1 MNKKLFNFIMTIL
14 GTIIYILLGWTII
27 IPTVITQA
35 ILDFFFTRRVTPTI
49 ICDDNKYYKGLKE
62 DPRPFMSGK
71 NKLYGAFFS
80 HEGHGEYKGVM
91 LVCHGI
97 GCSHKNYLQ
106 VIDYFTRKDYLVF
119 AYDMTGC
126 CQSEGDKGM
135 YGMQQAILDVRSA
148 VLFIKS
154 QEETK
159 DMDLYVFGHSL
170 SGYATAAALN
180 FEEVRSQVK
189 ALATL
194 AGFNKYWDVMKDQG
208 IKKCGPIVV
217 IAKPFAHI
225 ASKFRF
231 GKCARFKGMKGINLY
246 DGPVFVAHS
255 KDDSTVEYKY
265 SLDIIKEQCT
275 NKRAEFHTHENL
287 GHTLYRPTDA
297 EARITANRLGKEP
310 LKLNNENVF
319 QYFMDD
325 RYRFS
330 TREDVFGLNEEY
342 MDMIEDFY
350 NRVREGI
357 C

>member
-1 MNKKLFNFIMTIL
+1 MTIL
-14 GTIIYILLGWTII
+14 GTIVYILLGWTII
-27 IPTVITQA
+27 IPTVVTQV
-35 ILDFFFTRRVTPTI
+35 ILDIFFTKRVTPTI
-49 ICDDNKYYKGLKE
+49 ICDDNKYYPGLKE
-62 DPRPFMSGK
+62 DPRYFMSGK
-71 NKLYGAFFS
+71 NKLYGAFFT
-80 HEGHGEYKGVM
+80 HEGHGPFKGVM

-126 CQSEGDKGM
+126 CQSEGAKGM
-135 YGMQQAILDVRSA
+135 VGMQQAILDVRSA
-148 VLFIKS
+148 VLFLSEQK
-154 QEETK
+154 ETK
-159 DMDLYVFGHSL
+159 GLDLFVFGHSL

-180 FEEVRSQVK
+180 YEEVREKVK

-208 IKKCGPIVV
+208 IKKCGKIVI

-231 GKCARFKGMKGINLY
+231 GKCARFKGLHGINSY

-255 KDDSTVEYKY
+255 KDDFTVEYKY
-265 SLDIIKEQCT
+265 SIERLRDKCT
-275 NKRAEFHTHENL
+275 NPRAEFHSYDNL
-287 GHTLYRPTDA
+287 GHTLYRPIDA
-297 EARITANRLGKEP
+297 EQRITQNRLGKEP
-310 LKLNNENVF
+310 LKLKDENIF

-342 MDMIEDFY
+342 MDMLEDFY
-350 NRVREGI
+350 RRARENI